1 MACQQI
7 GLEEYLR
14 QRQDPQEGLHL
25 MVGDLQRLRRYAGR
39 FQVPVTVPE
48 PVWEACLR
56 LVEDGY
62 DRFVIR

>member
-1 MACQQI
+1 MHH
-7 GLEEYLR
+7 LR
-14 QRQDPQEGLHL
+14 
-25 MVGDLQRLRRYAGR
+25 VGDLQRLRRYAGS

-56 LVEDGY
+56 LAADGY